1 MQPSLWGPGVWHI
14 MFVCAYNATT
24 TSSMKFDK
32 LCDLILKK
40 IPLLIP
46 CGECRRLYREKHKA
60 AATNRM
66 ERKTLPTNAQEM
78 LYWLYLLRDEVNKS
92 VFRSQHASTIVP
104 STLSPTYKDVSDRFL
119 LRGNIVDEI
128 CVGDTLV
135 LLAIAAKELK
145 EENTF
150 IDLCILL
157 QDLLPLPKQSAQLQ
171 ALRAMNAMK
180 ASQNVTA
187 VVTYAYR
194 VCRATRSQY
203 ACFTPCVQTFRI
215 MAGVA

>member
-1 MQPSLWGPGVWHI
+1 MQPALWGPGVWHI
-14 MFVCAYNATT
+14 MFVCAYNATS
-24 TSSMKFDK
+24 TSSIAFDK
-32 LCDLILKK
+32 LCNLILQK

-66 ERKTLPTNAQEM
+66 GTKRLPTNPHEM

-92 VFRSQHASTIVP
+92 VFRSQNASAVVP
-104 STLSPTYKDVSDRFL
+104 NTLSPTFKDVSDRFL
-119 LRGNIVDEI
+119 LKGNVVDAI

-150 IDLCILL
+150 IDLCVLL

-171 ALRAMNAMK
+171 ALRAIE
-180 ASQNVTA
+180 ASKNTTA
-187 VVTYAYR
+187 VVAYAYR

-203 ACFTPCVQTFRI
+203 ACCTPRLQAFRI
-215 MAGVA
+215 LAGVAQN